1 MEEQRQKPSAPP
13 TISLLARVRP
23 KHTTHHARHE
33 PTMPAPHKQA
43 KHVGVFARNPF
54 DATTAHLTNTIWAL
68 LRNMD
73 LFSPP
78 ELSAPLS
85 SRPSR
90 WGHHERTGHI
100 SPKQGM
106 RGHICQAV
114 LGSYT
119 LELKPPLGGCA
130 ESATTG
136 GWSGCMNWTTHRSR
150 VISIDSQVITD
161 VGVRLPPGRDL
172 AVTMPKKKAQ

>member
-90 WGHHERTGHI
+90 WGHAPRTHGHI
-100 SPKQGM
+100 SPKL
-106 RGHICQAV
+106 GHAGAHLPSSAWFI
-114 LGSYT
+114 YT
-119 LELKPPLGGCA
+119 RAK
-130 ESATTG
+130 ATTG
-136 GWSGCMNWTTHRSR
+136 WVRRVSHHWGVEWLYELDHPSR
-150 VISIDSQVITD
+150 A
-161 VGVRLPPGRDL
+161 RE
-172 AVTMPKKKAQ
+172 